1 MNNET
6 NADVLATLNSE
17 VFGYEPMT
25 VKRINN
31 NEPSIN
37 KYNLTAPLYTSPLAN
52 QGTFTDVTIIDSCLI
67 HKRR

>member
-25 VKRINN
+25 KELI
-31 NEPSIN
+31 IM
-37 KYNLTAPLYTSPLAN
+37 NL
-52 QGTFTDVTIIDSCLI
+52 
-67 HKRR
+67 HK

>member
-37 KYNLTAPLYTSPLAN
+37 K
-52 QGTFTDVTIIDSCLI
+52 
-67 HKRR
+67 